1 MAADGKSLS
10 QIADMLNSTETKN
23 IQVRCDSSPWTP
35 RRISAVLSNR
45 HYLGQIKYANSWVKG
60 LHQAIIDEETFN
72 QAQAATSLRRT
83 TSTKQRSASAIT
95 YPLRGLVICPKCGR
109 KLSIGTDVKQIDR
122 LCKQVT
128 TYYRCRSNAG
138 GRKPC
143 KGVRI
148 QAWKLENRV
157 IDALT
162 VAIHNPSAIDRIES
176 PGIDK
181 DKFSQHW
188 KLLDIPEL
196 MNVVA
201 EDLLDC
207 DPTRFD
213 ELQRI
218 PDPDGSDTH
227 WYNNYL
233 LATPS
238 DDWIASIV
246 AVRALIELKAEEAIP
261 LFVDL
266 LFQTWRFPRL
276 TVDVEAQYF
285 FAPLGKI
292 AIEPLC
298 DAFEFSGPEKDEG
311 RRDVV

>member
-1 MAADGKSLS
+1 MR
-10 QIADMLNSTETKN
+10 
-23 IQVRCDSSPWTP
+23 RCEINT
-35 RRISAVLSNR
+35 A
-45 HYLGQIKYANSWVKG
+45 
-60 LHQAIIDEETFN
+60 
-72 QAQAATSLRRT
+72 
-83 TSTKQRSASAIT
+83 
-95 YPLRGLVICPKCGR
+95 
-109 KLSIGTDVKQIDR
+109 
-122 LCKQVT
+122 
-128 TYYRCRSNAG
+128 
-138 GRKPC
+138 
-143 KGVRI
+143 
-148 QAWKLENRV
+148 
-157 IDALT
+157 
-162 VAIHNPSAIDRIES
+162 
-176 PGIDK
+176 
-181 DKFSQHW
+181 
-188 KLLDIPEL
+188 DIPEL

-285 FAPLGKI
+285 FAAFGKI

-311 RRDVV
+311 RRDVVAALGLKQHLRCLT